1 MGGHRDISECSGSL
15 PGLRI
20 LGINLTEIELGIKV
34 QFTGKPFL
42 KLSLQESGSLL
53 ETWIN
58 SFSAPRMA
66 PASGSSF
73 EFSRSTIFKCLR

>member
-53 ETWIN
+53 ET
-58 SFSAPRMA
+58 
-66 PASGSSF
+66 
-73 EFSRSTIFKCLR
+73 